1 MFFYETK
8 VNVVNASNSNANK
21 GNRNKTPFYKWQTA
35 IKIKLH
41 DQSEV
46 FFSMC
51 FGKGMGYDVS
61 ETKNKQHLCFDTG
74 SICVS
79 VTHPRV

>member
-41 DQSEV
+41 DQTEV

-51 FGKGMGYDVS
+51 FGKGMG
-61 ETKNKQHLCFDTG
+61 
-74 SICVS
+74 
-79 VTHPRV
+79 